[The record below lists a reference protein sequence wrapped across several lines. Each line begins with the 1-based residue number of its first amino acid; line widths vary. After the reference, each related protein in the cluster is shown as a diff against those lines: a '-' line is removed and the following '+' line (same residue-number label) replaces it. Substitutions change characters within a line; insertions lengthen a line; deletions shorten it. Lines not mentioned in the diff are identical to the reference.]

1 MIIVNEWFPSG
12 KRQIFLITGLI
23 QLWWYQIDFPEQ
35 KMIKWSWQIPLLNQ
49 LSSLFFASSISHGN
63 NKKNLKNIFLTENDV
78 INNINTKTLLIFI
91 FIRIVIH

>member
-49 LSSLFFASSISHGN
+49 LSSLF
-63 NKKNLKNIFLTENDV
+63 LLQVFLMA
-78 INNINTKTLLIFI
+78 ITK
-91 FIRIVIH
+91 RI